1 VWRTVAL
8 PRDDDAPGHRRARV
22 ADGAIAE
29 WCLHAWG
36 LDWTAD
42 IRPRWSRERFL
53 VLWTYGHERERTE
66 AAERR
71 EAIADGVREGY
82 AEVHVDAGLWTGRPR
97 RWWRDEHTPAER
109 KGLSGQALVDW
120 AMAMAAK
127 YPDNVRL
134 S

>member
-1 VWRTVAL
+1 VWSAVAL
-8 PRDDDAPGHRRARV
+8 SRDDDLPRARRAR
-22 ADGAIAE
+22 DGAIAE

-53 VLWTYGHERERTE
+53 VLWTYGHERERAE

-71 EAIADGVREGY
+71 EAIADGVRESY

-97 RWWRDEHTPAER
+97 RWWRDTDWVTER
-109 KGLSGQALVDW
+109 EGLSGQALVDW
-120 AMAMAAK
+120 ATAMAAK
-127 YPDNVRL
+127 YPQNVRL